1 VAPPPEKA
9 PTPVMVA
16 DHECRRC
23 SLCGRS
29 DNLVLGSVDDDA
41 AMNGRATQFDL

>member
-9 PTPVMVA
+9 ATLAMAA
-16 DHECRRC
+16 DHERRRC

-41 AMNGRATQFDL
+41 ATNGRVTQSDL